1 MDPAP
6 WMRFHP
12 FVATLEV
19 QRWAGGVSATCG
31 EPWTRAAITTVVE
44 RGPHT
49 SASTPDA
56 RQLIEEEVQYQT
68 AAGFSE
74 VVLWHNLR
82 NKLPVNL

>member
-1 MDPAP
+1 
-6 WMRFHP
+6 MRFHP